1 MLGRGRGARPCR
13 LTPHP
18 LGLQLFLPSAALPG
32 FLPHPGWATGGTTQ
46 QLTSCQKWLSATT
59 EKPVSRGGRKSKDGM
74 KREEINKLD
83 ENLIGSLTMI
93 AVGSD
98 LSCY

>member
-1 MLGRGRGARPCR
+1 M
-13 LTPHP
+13 
-18 LGLQLFLPSAALPG
+18 
-32 FLPHPGWATGGTTQ
+32 
-46 QLTSCQKWLSATT
+46 
-59 EKPVSRGGRKSKDGM
+59 SRGGRKSKDGM